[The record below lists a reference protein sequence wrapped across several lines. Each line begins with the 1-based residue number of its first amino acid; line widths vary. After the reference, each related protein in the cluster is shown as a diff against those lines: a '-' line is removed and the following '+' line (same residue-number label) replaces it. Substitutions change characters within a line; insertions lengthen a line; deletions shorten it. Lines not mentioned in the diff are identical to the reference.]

1 MFPLVKLNQVN
12 ESRVTLTGHAFWG
25 LIGGLSSLAF
35 MVPRATGFL
44 YGDDFLLYE
53 ASKSPGGYASN
64 FLTSFQQIGGGKYR
78 PLFTPIASVLLNIF
92 GRDYFYFQLVVLAVL
107 SCTAFVGACIA
118 YKLSNNW
125 TVSAV
130 VAAVIPMSR
139 FTWYAQTTLHGVMEI
154 LAVFWMFLG
163 LLALVTWLHS
173 NYQSRK
179 YLVLAVLGLGASAFT
194 HERYLIICITL
205 PIAVMILC
213 KGRLLLRSQIFAL
226 WAVVG
231 LQFILKKYVVHVDIF
246 QGGGETPL
254 RSSAGAWIAQHFG
267 LALLGVFGFS
277 SGATDYYQN
286 LGHGLFPTIG
296 WSRLA
301 RLAGVVSAYLALV
314 LAILRKQ
321 LHVSAIDRSL
331 RNERVR
337 VLLVLVTCA
346 FSLLI
351 PASTVISRTEGRW
364 LLGSD
369 LILLIVLVLMGN
381 LIATAKIRSFAL
393 AGILAGAVL
402 MSVVTRHE
410 FQRFSYD
417 RRQAQLVL
425 QLAQDASK
433 PGNSWN
439 LDINVEGMIEWQ
451 FAYGRAFSQLTIPPT
466 GFTFGGQCDSP
477 CLHIEGSGFLI
488 TPRWS

>member
-1 MFPLVKLNQVN
+1 MKTTHKRWEPKLVLLLISLVT
-12 ESRVTLTGHAFWG
+12 SFLWRVPAVRG
-25 LIGGLSSLAF
+25 L
-35 MVPRATGFL
+35 L

-64 FLTSFQQIGGGKYR
+64 FFTSFQQIGGGKYR
-78 PLFTPIASVLLNIF
+78 PLFTPIASLLLSAF
-92 GRDYFYFQLVVLAVL
+92 GRDYFYYQMVVLVL
-107 SCTAFVGACIA
+107 LSGTAFIGACIA
-118 YKLSNNW
+118 YKLSNSW
-125 TVSAV
+125 KVSAA

-163 LLALVTWLHS
+163 LLALVTWLNS
-173 NYQSRK
+173 NFQSRK
-179 YLVLAVLGLGASAFT
+179 YLVLTVLGLGASAFT
-194 HERYLIICITL
+194 HERYLIVCITL
-205 PIAVMILC
+205 PIAVIILC
-213 KGRLLLRSQIFAL
+213 KGRLLLRSQIFWL

-231 LQFILKKYVVHVDIF
+231 LQFLLKKYVVHVDVF
-246 QGGGETPL
+246 QGGGESSL
-254 RSSAGAWIAQHFG
+254 RSSAGTWIVQHFG
-267 LALLGVFGFS
+267 LAALGVFGLS

-286 LGHGLFPTIG
+286 LGRGLFPSIG

-301 RLAGVVSAYLALV
+301 RLAGVVSAYVALV
-314 LAILRKQ
+314 FAILRRQ
-321 LHVSAIDRSL
+321 LHVNAIDRSL
-331 RNERVR
+331 RNERGR
-337 VLLVLVTCA
+337 VLLVLATCA

-369 LILLIVLVLMGN
+369 LILLTVLVLMGN
-381 LIATAKIRSFAL
+381 LITTAKIRSFAL
-393 AGILAGAVL
+393 AGILAGAVA

-410 FQRFSYD
+410 YQRFSYD

-425 QLAQDASK
+425 QLAQAAPK

-451 FAYGRAFSQLTIPPT
+451 FAYGRAFGQLTTPPT

>member
-1 MFPLVKLNQVN
+1 MFSLFRLNLIR
-12 ESRVTLTGHAFWG
+12 ESKVTLPCHVFWG
-25 LIGGLSSLAF
+25 LIGCLSSLVF
-35 MVPRATGFL
+35 MVPRAVGFL

-53 ASKSPGGYASN
+53 ASKSTGGYASN
-64 FLTSFQQIGGGKYR
+64 FLTSFQQIGAGKYR
-78 PLFTPIASVLLNIF
+78 PLFTPIASVLLSVF
-92 GRDYFYFQLVVLAVL
+92 GRNYFYYQVAVLAVL
-107 SCTAFVGACIA
+107 SCTAFIGACIA
-118 YKLSNNW
+118 YKLCNNW
-125 TVSAV
+125 KVSAV

-154 LAVFWMFLG
+154 LAVFWMLFG
-163 LLALVTWLHS
+163 LLALVTWLQS

-179 YLVLAVLGLGASAFT
+179 WLVLAVLGLGASAFT

-205 PIAVMILC
+205 PLAVTILC
-213 KGRLLLRSQIFAL
+213 KGRLLLRSQIFGL

-231 LQFILKKYVVHVDIF
+231 LQFVLKKYVVHVDIF

-254 RSSAGAWIAQHFG
+254 RSSAGPWIVQHFG
-267 LALLGVFGFS
+267 LALLGIFGFS

-286 LGHGLFPTIG
+286 LGHGLFPSIG

-301 RLAGVVSAYLALV
+301 RLAGVVGTYVAV
-314 LAILRKQ
+314 VFVILREQ
-321 LHVSAIDRSL
+321 LYVGDVERSL
-331 RNERVR
+331 RNERFR

-369 LILLIVLVLMGN
+369 LIMLIVLVLMAN
-381 LIATAKIRSFAL
+381 LITSAKIKSFAL
-393 AGILAGAVL
+393 VGVLAGAVL

-410 FQRFSYD
+410 YQRFSYD

-433 PGNSWN
+433 PGNAWN

-451 FAYGRAFSQLTIPPT
+451 FAYGRAFSQLTTPPT
-466 GFTFGGQCDSP
+466 GFTFGGKCDSP
-477 CLHIEGSGFLI
+477 CLHLEGSGFLI
-488 TPRWS
+488 IPRWS